1 MNEVNI
7 IRVSFG
13 LLACEALTPKGAKI
27 NEARIIGSTTGN
39 MMYPNC
45 HGWIIKL
52 GFCARLKIPT
62 VNAKKGIT
70 PLEIELAFLNG

>member
-1 MNEVNI
+1 MAINEEKI

-27 NEARIIGSTTGN
+27 NEAKIIGSTIGN

-45 HGWIIKL
+45 HG
-52 GFCARLKIPT
+52 
-62 VNAKKGIT
+62 
-70 PLEIELAFLNG
+70 